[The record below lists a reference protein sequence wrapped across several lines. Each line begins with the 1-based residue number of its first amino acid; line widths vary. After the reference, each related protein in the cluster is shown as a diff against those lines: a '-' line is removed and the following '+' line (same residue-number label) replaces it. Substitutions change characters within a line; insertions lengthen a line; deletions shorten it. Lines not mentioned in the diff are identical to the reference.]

1 MSGYLHKLITILD
14 NFTSFINSFK
24 VLLNTHNLQ
33 FLVENHWSNEKILSS
48 DLSDDLDKFLAK
60 NVLTN
65 TTPNLLKYFH
75 LLNEANVDL
84 ELESLNQLFLRIKH
98 LNKLWDEEVITKPET
113 FFCEENQE
121 LNEFE
126 KNYEKQFSIIEKQNR
141 FMNNKKA
148 YEVDIMSK
156 FVAKLSKML
165 GLQTV
170 SLKFF

>member
-1 MSGYLHKLITILD
+1 MSDYLLKLIPILD
-14 NFTSFINSFK
+14 NFTSFINTFK

-33 FLVENHWSNEKILSS
+33 FLVENHWSNEEILST
-48 DLSDDLDKFLAK
+48 DLRDDLDKFLSK
-60 NVLTN
+60 KVSSN

-75 LLNEANVDL
+75 MLNEANVEL
-84 ELESLNQLFLRIKH
+84 ELKSLNQLFLKIKH
-98 LNKLWDEEVITKPET
+98 FNKLWDEEVIMKTENI
-113 FFCEENQE
+113 FLEENQE

-126 KNYEKQFSIIEKQNR
+126 INYEKQFSIIEKQNR

-170 SLKFF
+170 SLKYF

>member
-1 MSGYLHKLITILD
+1 MSDYLHKLILILD
-14 NFTSFINSFK
+14 NFTSFINTFK

-33 FLVENHWSNEKILSS
+33 FLVENHWSNEEILSS
-48 DLSDDLDKFLAK
+48 DLRDDLDKFLAK
-60 NVLTN
+60 KVLSN

-75 LLNEANVDL
+75 LLNEANVDQ
-84 ELESLNQLFLRIKH
+84 ELKFLNQLFLKIKH
-98 LNKLWDEEVITKPET
+98 LNKLWDEEVITKPENI
-113 FFCEENQE
+113 FLEENQE
-121 LNEFE
+121 LTEFE
-126 KNYEKQFSIIEKQNR
+126 KNYEKQFAIIEKQNR

-170 SLKFF
+170 SVKCL